1 LAPFVWIQL
10 IGPDKCTV
18 SVMFFFPLL
27 SSRLT
32 EPMEPKF
39 FLFFFTSL
47 ALACSY
53 TSNPTKGTVIWWYDL
68 LLRRNPR
75 IPVFSGS
82 KERPSYTKQII
93 SWNKNI
99 TSILG
104 NDLHGV
110 VRCVKCPRLQ
120 RNHAK
125 LNHRRWKRNLVE
137 KQINKVVRERTCMV
151 SR

>member
-1 LAPFVWIQL
+1 LVWIQL

-18 SVMFFFPLL
+18 SVMFFRSPLF
-27 SSRLT
+27 STHRADGT
-32 EPMEPKF
+32 KNF
-39 FLFFFTSL
+39 FVFFTSL

-125 LNHRRWKRNLVE
+125 LNRRRWKRNLVE